1 MTEPEQNTDQPLN
14 AENATEVP
22 TEATPAEPMTPES
35 LPAPT
40 PGSDPEPS
48 PIVPPHPV
56 TVPESLPAPTPG
68 SDPEPSPFVPPHPAP
83 AAEELTEN
91 FAELFAEFETA
102 HKRPKTDG
110 PRQLEGVVIST
121 NAEFVFID
129 IGYKIEGCI
138 ARAEFIQNADTV
150 KPGDKFPV
158 SIKGRTEDGYYALS
172 RFKVAQ
178 PTDWTALEAA
188 FNAKTPITGTVT
200 AVVKGGLTVD
210 VGVRAFMP
218 ASRTG
223 TRDAAEMEKLVGT
236 EITCRITKLDT
247 SDEDVVVDR
256 RSVLE
261 EQSML
266 RAEGRR
272 AALAVGDTIHGT
284 VRSLTSYGA
293 FVDLA
298 GIDGLLHIGDI
309 SWARVN
315 AASDVLTVGQELD
328 VKILKI
334 DAESHRI
341 SLGLKQLQPEPWET
355 VPERYSAGQ
364 RVAGTVTRLADFGAF
379 VEIEPG
385 VEGLIHVSELSWTKR
400 VKKPSDLLKVGDPV
414 DAVILGIKPEE
425 RRLSLGLK
433 QALANPWSELGAK
446 YPIGSQV
453 AGPVVRLAPFGA
465 FVQVEEG
472 IEGLVHVSEIVP
484 DKRIN
489 HPQDALK
496 VGEIVKAMVLAIDT
510 EKRQIKLSIKQL
522 IPTSVDEFF
531 NEHKVGDEFSGR
543 VLSEK
548 AVELGEGVIAQ
559 IRAKAVAVPVET
571 AVSEAKPDL
580 TSLTSMLQ
588 SRWKGQDKSAAKGDE
603 SLRAGQVRT
612 FKIVT
617 LDAAAKKIEVEAV

>member
-1 MTEPEQNTDQPLN
+1 MTEPELNTDQPIN
-14 AENATEVP
+14 AEHPTEVS
-22 TEATPAEPMTPES
+22 TEAALSEPA
-35 LPAPT
+35 AVPT
-40 PGSDPEPS
+40 P
-48 PIVPPHPV
+48 PP
-56 TVPESLPAPTPG
+56 TG
-68 SDPEPSPFVPPHPAP
+68 SDPEPSPFVPPSIHHG
-83 AAEELTEN
+83 EEEPTEN
-91 FAELFAEFETA
+91 FAELFAEFESA
-102 HKRPKTDG
+102 HKRQKSTDG
-110 PRQLEGVVIST
+110 TQRQLEGTVISISP
-121 NAEFVFID
+121 EFVFID
-129 IGYKIEGCI
+129 IGYKIEGSI
-138 ARAEFIQNADTV
+138 PRADFAQNADTV

-158 SIKGRTEDGYYALS
+158 SIKGRTEDGYYALT

-188 FNAKTPITGTVT
+188 FNAKTPVSGTVT

-261 EQSML
+261 EQSLL

-272 AALAVGDTIHGT
+272 AALTVGDTVHGT
-284 VRSLTSYGA
+284 VRSLTSFGA
-293 FVDLA
+293 FIDLD

-334 DAESHRI
+334 DAESHRL

-433 QALANPWSELGAK
+433 QALANPWSELGAR
-446 YPIGSQV
+446 YPVGTQV

-484 DKRIN
+484 DKRIQ

-496 VGEIVKAMVLAIDT
+496 VGEIVKAMVLAIDS

-531 NEHKVGDEFSGR
+531 NEHKVDDEFSGR

-548 AVELGEGVIAQ
+548 AAELGEGVIAT
-559 IRAKAVAVPVET
+559 IRAKAVAAPVES
-571 AVSEAKPDL
+571 AVAEAKPDL
-580 TSLTSMLQ
+580 SSLTSMLQ
-588 SRWKGQDKSAAKGDE
+588 SRWKGQDKSAGKGDE

-617 LDAAAKKIEVEAV
+617 LDAAAKKIEVEVV

>member
-1 MTEPEQNTDQPLN
+1 
-14 AENATEVP
+14 
-22 TEATPAEPMTPES
+22 
-35 LPAPT
+35 
-40 PGSDPEPS
+40 
-48 PIVPPHPV
+48 
-56 TVPESLPAPTPG
+56 
-68 SDPEPSPFVPPHPAP
+68 
-83 AAEELTEN
+83 
-91 FAELFAEFETA
+91 
-102 HKRPKTDG
+102 
-110 PRQLEGVVIST
+110 
-121 NAEFVFID
+121 
-129 IGYKIEGCI
+129 
-138 ARAEFIQNADTV
+138 
-150 KPGDKFPV
+150 
-158 SIKGRTEDGYYALS
+158 
-172 RFKVAQ
+172 
-178 PTDWTALEAA
+178 
-188 FNAKTPITGTVT
+188 
-200 AVVKGGLTVD
+200 
-210 VGVRAFMP
+210 MP

-261 EQSML
+261 EQSLL

-272 AALAVGDTIHGT
+272 AALTVGDTVHGT
-284 VRSLTSYGA
+284 VRSLTSFGA
-293 FVDLA
+293 FVDLD

-334 DAESHRI
+334 DAESHRL

-355 VPERYSAGQ
+355 VPERYSVGQ
-364 RVAGTVTRLADFGAF
+364 RVGGTVTRLADFGAF
-379 VEIEPG
+379 IEIEAG

-446 YPIGSQV
+446 YPVGTQV

-484 DKRIN
+484 DKRIQ

-496 VGEIVKAMVLAIDT
+496 VGEIVKAMVLAIDS

-531 NEHKVGDEFSGR
+531 AEHKVGDEFSGR

-548 AVELGEGVIAQ
+548 AAELGEGVIAQ
-559 IRAKAVAVPVET
+559 IRAKAVATPEK
-571 AVSEAKPDL
+571 AEIAEAKPDL

>member
-1 MTEPEQNTDQPLN
+1 MTESESYPTQPHSTEPQREVVTETIPADAMPLQPAPEREAIAVHAPEPS
-14 AENATEVP
+14 AP
-22 TEATPAEPMTPES
+22 TEAAEPEEPAES
-35 LPAPT
+35 
-40 PGSDPEPS
+40 
-48 PIVPPHPV
+48 
-56 TVPESLPAPTPG
+56 
-68 SDPEPSPFVPPHPAP
+68 
-83 AAEELTEN
+83 
-91 FAELFAEFETA
+91 FAELFAEFESA
-102 HKRPKTDG
+102 HKRPKSADG
-110 PRQLEGVVIST
+110 PRQLEGTVISIGP
-121 NAEFVFID
+121 EFVILD
-129 IGYKIEGCI
+129 IGYKIEGSI
-138 ARAEFIQNADTV
+138 PRTEFDQNAANV

-236 EITCRITKLDT
+236 EVTVRITKLDT

-261 EQSML
+261 EQAML
-266 RAEGRR
+266 RAQGRR
-272 AALAVGDTIHGT
+272 SALKVGDTVHGT

-293 FVDLA
+293 FIDLD

-315 AASDVLTVGQELD
+315 NASDVLAVGQELD
-328 VKILKI
+328 VKVLKI

-355 VPERYSAGQ
+355 VPERYSVGQ
-364 RVAGTVTRLADFGAF
+364 RVAGTVTRLMDFGAF

-414 DAVILGIKPEE
+414 DAVVLGIKPEE

-446 YPIGSQV
+446 YPVGSQV

-465 FVQVEEG
+465 FVQIEEG

-489 HPQDALK
+489 HPQEALK
-496 VGEIVKAMVLAIDT
+496 VGEIVKAKVLAIDSD
-510 EKRQIKLSIKQL
+510 KRQVKLSIKQL
-522 IPTSVDEFF
+522 VPTSVDEFF
-531 NEHKVGDEFSGR
+531 SEHAIGELISGR
-543 VLSEK
+543 VLSETS
-548 AVELGEGVIAQ
+548 AELGEGVIAH
-559 IRAKAVAVPVET
+559 IRAVAAPAVAAT
-571 AVSEAKPDL
+571 SEASAAKPDL
-580 TSLTSMLQ
+580 SSLTSLLQ
-588 SRWKGQDKSAAKGDE
+588 SRWKGQDRSTSAAD
-603 SLRAGQVRT
+603 STLRPGQIRK
-612 FKIVT
+612 FKLT
-617 LDAAAKKIEVEAV
+617 ALDRDKKIIEAEVV

>member
-1 MTEPEQNTDQPLN
+1 
-14 AENATEVP
+14 V
-22 TEATPAEPMTPES
+22 PAEE
-35 LPAPT
+35 
-40 PGSDPEPS
+40 EP
-48 PIVPPHPV
+48 
-56 TVPESLPAPTPG
+56 
-68 SDPEPSPFVPPHPAP
+68 
-83 AAEELTEN
+83 TEN
-91 FAELFAEFETA
+91 FAELFAEFESA
-102 HKRPKTDG
+102 HKRQKSTDG
-110 PRQLEGVVIST
+110 TQRQLEGTVISI
-121 NAEFVFID
+121 NPEFVFID
-129 IGYKIEGCI
+129 IGYKIEGSI
-138 ARAEFIQNADTV
+138 PRTDFVQNADAV

-158 SIKGRTEDGYYALS
+158 SIKGRTEDGYYALT

-188 FNAKTPITGTVT
+188 FNAKTPVSGTVT

-261 EQSML
+261 EQSLL

-272 AALAVGDTIHGT
+272 AALTVGDTVHGT
-284 VRSLTSYGA
+284 VRSLTSFGA
-293 FVDLA
+293 FIDLD

-334 DAESHRI
+334 DAESHRL

-355 VPERYSAGQ
+355 VPERYSVGQ

-433 QALANPWSELGAK
+433 QALANPWSELGAR

-484 DKRIN
+484 DKRIQ

-548 AVELGEGVIAQ
+548 AAELGEGVIAQ
-559 IRAKAVAVPVET
+559 IRAKAVEVPAQSAV
-571 AVSEAKPDL
+571 AEAKPDL
-580 TSLTSMLQ
+580 SSLTSMLQ
-588 SRWKGQDKSAAKGDE
+588 SRWKGQDKSAGKGDE

-617 LDAAAKKIEVEAV
+617 LDAAAKKIEVEVV